1 MEFFQY
7 LAPTKVI
14 FGRGTEARTGA
25 LCKEAGAT
33 KVLIHY
39 GGHSAKK
46 EKIDFILAV
55 GGGSVIDSAK
65 AIGYGLTNEGD
76 VWEYY
81 TGKAPQA
88 CVPIGTVLTIAAAGS
103 EMSNASIITN
113 ENRLPNGKRLH
124 GYYCTQPGTLF
135 YQTGC

>member
-39 GGHSAKK
+39 GGHQLYRTERRCA
-46 EKIDFILAV
+46 EP
-55 GGGSVIDSAK
+55 
-65 AIGYGLTNEGD
+65 
-76 VWEYY
+76 
-81 TGKAPQA
+81 APQQS
-88 CVPIGTVLTIAAAGS
+88 L
-103 EMSNASIITN
+103 
-113 ENRLPNGKRLH
+113 
-124 GYYCTQPGTLF
+124 
-135 YQTGC
+135 

>member
-14 FGRGTEARTGA
+14 FGRGTEARAGA

-46 EKIDFILAV
+46 IRPD
-55 GGGSVIDSAK
+55 
-65 AIGYGLTNEGD
+65 
-76 VWEYY
+76 
-81 TGKAPQA
+81 
-88 CVPIGTVLTIAAAGS
+88 
-103 EMSNASIITN
+103 
-113 ENRLPNGKRLH
+113 
-124 GYYCTQPGTLF
+124 
-135 YQTGC
+135 

>member
-46 EKIDFILAV
+46 SGLIDRICA
-55 GGGSVIDSAK
+55 
-65 AIGYGLTNEGD
+65 
-76 VWEYY
+76 
-81 TGKAPQA
+81 
-88 CVPIGTVLTIAAAGS
+88 
-103 EMSNASIITN
+103 
-113 ENRLPNGKRLH
+113 
-124 GYYCTQPGTLF
+124 
-135 YQTGC
+135 

>member
-46 EKIDFILAV
+46 SGLIDRICASLQAEGISYTELGGVVPNPRLSKVYEGIELGRKEKIDFILAV
-55 GGGSVIDSAK
+55 GGGSVIDSPNPSATALPTKATYGTTTPAK
-65 AIGYGLTNEGD
+65 HRR
-76 VWEYY
+76 
-81 TGKAPQA
+81 PA
-88 CVPIGTVLTIAAAGS
+88 CLSAQ
-103 EMSNASIITN
+103 
-113 ENRLPNGKRLH
+113 
-124 GYYCTQPGTLF
+124 C
-135 YQTGC
+135 

>member
-39 GGHSAKK
+39 GGHIFDINPTFPS
-46 EKIDFILAV
+46 
-55 GGGSVIDSAK
+55 
-65 AIGYGLTNEGD
+65 
-76 VWEYY
+76 
-81 TGKAPQA
+81 
-88 CVPIGTVLTIAAAGS
+88 
-103 EMSNASIITN
+103 SI
-113 ENRLPNGKRLH
+113 K
-124 GYYCTQPGTLF
+124 TLRPD
-135 YQTGC
+135 

>member
-39 GGHSAKK
+39 LSLIH
-46 EKIDFILAV
+46 I
-55 GGGSVIDSAK
+55 
-65 AIGYGLTNEGD
+65 
-76 VWEYY
+76 
-81 TGKAPQA
+81 
-88 CVPIGTVLTIAAAGS
+88 
-103 EMSNASIITN
+103 
-113 ENRLPNGKRLH
+113 
-124 GYYCTQPGTLF
+124 
-135 YQTGC
+135 